1 MNQQNEKKQTENTL
15 DLQGMAV
22 PQGTTEA
29 INEVEATEPQP
40 APETKKKKGK
50 ELTVAMPEPV
60 QPILKPEPIDEQILR
75 MAERISGAGVE
86 ALKELFALRERIV
99 NEHARRQFYE
109 ALRQVQAELKPVP
122 KKRIVK
128 NKDGSI
134 RYRYATFDDVVE
146 TIRPILVKHGFS
158 FSFKTNIG
166 DNKAMIRCELYHK
179 DGHTE
184 TCEVTMP
191 LIPDASGMNIV
202 QSFGAVI
209 TYGKRYALSL
219 LLGIPSE
226 EDTDGNPDVTIQNE
240 KIIIEDKPQN
250 PMPVQSKEVTTDEK
264 ETVERLKLR
273 IEVAE
278 ALKKK
283 YPTKHTKERE
293 DIWHAFL
300 LEKFGVASS
309 KALTLEQLR
318 LAVRLLKTELDET
331 TYETYTSKNEKGDS
345 ATATNGDENL
355 PF

>member
-1 MNQQNEKKQTENTL
+1 MSENLERTPELPIEGSQKKEEKKEEKRERVKIT
-15 DLQGMAV
+15 AV
-22 PQGTTEA
+22 P
-29 INEVEATEPQP
+29 VPQP
-40 APETKKKKGK
+40 VAPQK
-50 ELTVAMPEPV
+50 EPA
-60 QPILKPEPIDEQILR
+60 IDDRIFQL
-75 MAERISGAGVE
+75 AEKLSQAGVE
-86 ALKELFALRERIV
+86 AVKELFSLRQKIV
-99 NEHARRQFYE
+99 EEQARKEFYE

-158 FSFKTNIG
+158 FGFKTNIG
-166 DNKAMIRCELYHK
+166 DNKALIRCELYHK

-240 KIIIEDKPQN
+240 KIIVEDKPQ
-250 PMPVQSKEVTTDEK
+250 PQPVKKEEPLKEDEK
-264 ETVERLKLR
+264 IAVERQKLR
-273 IEVAE
+273 IQASEI
-278 ALKKK
+278 LKNAFPETTPKQR
-283 YPTKHTKERE
+283 TEM
-293 DIWHAFL
+293 WHQFL
-300 LEKFGVASS
+300 LKHYGVMSSTSLTTIETLREAIEK
-309 KALTLEQLR
+309 LR
-318 LAVRLLKTELDET
+318 EEV
-331 TYETYTSKNEKGDS
+331 
-345 ATATNGDENL
+345 ENMRKKEESQ
-355 PF
+355 